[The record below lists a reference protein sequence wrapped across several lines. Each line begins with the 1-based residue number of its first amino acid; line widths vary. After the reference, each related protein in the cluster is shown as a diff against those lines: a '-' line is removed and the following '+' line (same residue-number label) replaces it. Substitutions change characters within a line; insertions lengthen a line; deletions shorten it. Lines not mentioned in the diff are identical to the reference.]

1 MTNFEQAKKICI
13 TLLSGETGSIG
24 TELILSAVSKAVTLF
39 ALETTEREL
48 LVKQIEALYAI
59 FSDQY
64 RILDDA
70 EPEPWVKNARA
81 EIKWNFWNRYK
92 MQLESKNFAP
102 DTINKLDNLTDDILD
117 RLVRPGT
124 LPAFDKRGLIVG
136 QVQSGKTSNYTG
148 LICKAADAG
157 YKLIIVL
164 AGLHNSLRT
173 QTQLRIDEGF
183 LGFDTQTAR
192 NFSRTS
198 NRIGVGKF
206 NPNLAAHSLTTSEP
220 NGDFNRAASESSGIN
235 IRGNDPIILVI
246 KKNASV
252 MKNLLG
258 WLASRGE
265 TMTDGRKLIK
275 SLPLL
280 VIDDEADNASIN
292 VSKSQVSTING
303 AIRALLSLF
312 EQRAY
317 IGYTATPYANIF
329 VRYFEK
335 EEIENLSVKLH
346 KDIELTTGQDIFPK
360 DFIVNIPAPSN
371 YIGPAKVFG
380 IVSSSEIDK
389 KVKPIHLYRIIDD
402 YQPAKPDPRD
412 KDAEKEYNEL
422 IEDIRKDNIRFIT
435 DQHKKDDEIPRQL
448 PESLKYAIKCFFLS
462 CAARRVRGQATEHN
476 SMLIHVSRFVR
487 WQDNVAGMVLKVVK
501 SWSNQIEFNQGTIV
515 TELKTIWETDY
526 IPTSKKI
533 AENPSV
539 DDPDLTPVSWEEI
552 LVQLYPAVAKIDV
565 RAVHGDSRVEGL
577 THKNIKP
584 LDYYEHSASGL
595 SVIAIGGNKLSRGL
609 TLEGLT
615 VSYYLR
621 ASKMYDTLMQ
631 MGRWF
636 GYRPGYLDFCRLFIS
651 EELVEWYRHIVVAT
665 EEMRA
670 EFDRMDDLG
679 KKPSDYGLKVRTHP
693 GVLAITASNKF
704 RYKKIM
710 MLSYSG
716 ELEETYSFRKNSPRL
731 RSNYDSTLKF
741 IRELGEPDK
750 PRNTKASFRKHFVWH
765 KNNNSWQ
772 IVDFLSGYFSDQASF
787 NTRLMADYILAQAGY
802 GWLKNWTVAVINNSR
817 AAGENRISAGA
828 DLDIGLTLRSDDND
842 GEKYSETYNV
852 AKSHI
857 IDPSHEYID
866 LTDEQIK
873 KAKDQ
878 TLDDFI
884 RNKKERTEVINP
896 NTLRIKTNR
905 PPEDALLL
913 IYLLNPKPDPEGIAV
928 SDCPIVGLALSFP
941 WLENDKKI
949 EYAVNQ
955 QFIQQLNYPEEMDEL
970 DTGDEWSEE
979 KSEEQEQSVSNILL
993 EMETGPN
1000 FDIKDKIEFLY
1011 GIPEN
1016 EVLSKLDDLSPD
1028 IKNLKLSGSVAE
1040 KINQSKLYDAMPFY
1054 SAMDITRYGTFTN
1067 KRSWI
1072 VNSKKTY
1079 FKTGEVIIGSLIAG
1093 QERFTIPDTDF
1104 MIDDTCVGI
1113 QPGVIDPLYLL
1124 AILNSVLYIFYSR
1137 ELNSGVTITTSL
1149 ILQFPVRDPGKKVQ
1163 GIRKLVQSLLLLN
1176 KQEQAT
1182 ETRIMT
1188 NFLSGVADLAVFEIY
1203 FPEDFRKNSLSVLSE
1218 LEKIDLP
1225 PAPTLSDLK
1234 KIYNLLSLQSGNI
1247 KRALYEVG
1255 SIEKF
1260 NLIYKSLKG

>member
-13 TLLSGETGSIG
+13 SILSGESGSIG
-24 TELILSAVSKAVTLF
+24 TELIISTVGKALTIFPVEP
-39 ALETTEREL
+39 AEREL
-48 LVKQIEALYAI
+48 LISQIEALYAI

-64 RILDDA
+64 RILDDE
-70 EPEPWVKNARA
+70 EPQPWVKDAKA
-81 EIKWNFWNRYK
+81 EIHWNFWDRYK

-124 LPAFDKRGLIVG
+124 LAAFDKRGLIVG

-192 NFSRTS
+192 NFSRAT

-206 NPNLAAHSLTTSEP
+206 NPNLAAHSLTTSEA
-220 NGDFNRAASESSGIN
+220 NGDFNRGASESSGIN

-292 VSKSQVSTING
+292 VSKNQVSTING

-329 VRYFEK
+329 IKYFEK
-335 EEIENLSVKLH
+335 EELKDLSVRIH
-346 KDIELTTGQDIFPK
+346 KDIELTTGQDIFPR

-371 YIGPAKVFG
+371 YVGPARVFG
-380 IVSSSEIDK
+380 IVSSSEIEKD
-389 KVKPIHLYRIIDD
+389 VKPIHLYRIISD
-402 YQPAKPDPRD
+402 YQPPKPDPDDD
-412 KDAEKEYNEL
+412 KAVEKYNEL
-422 IEDIRKDNIRFIT
+422 IESLRTKNARFIT
-435 DQHKKDDEIPRQL
+435 DQHKKDDEIPDEL
-448 PESLKYAIKCFFLS
+448 PESLKYAVKCFFLS
-462 CAARRVRGQATEHN
+462 CAARRARGQVTEHN

-487 WQDNVAGMVLKVVK
+487 WQDEVAGMVLKIVK
-501 SWSNQIEFNQGTIV
+501 KYANQIEFSQGSIIS
-515 TELKTIWETDY
+515 ELKTIWESDY
-526 IPTSKKI
+526 VQTTKKI
-533 AENPSV
+533 NENPAII
-539 DDPDLTPVSWEEI
+539 DPDLTALSWDEV

-565 RAVHGDSRVEGL
+565 RAVHGDTRVEGL
-577 THKNIKP
+577 THKNIRP
-584 LDYYEHSASGL
+584 LDYYDHNATGL

-636 GYRPGYLDFCRLFIS
+636 GYRPGYLDLCRLFIS

-710 MLSYSG
+710 ELSYSG
-716 ELEETYSFRKNSPRL
+716 ELEETYTFRKNSGKIRL
-731 RSNYDSTLKF
+731 NYEKTLRF
-741 IRELGEPDK
+741 LAGLGEPDQL
-750 PRNTKASFRKHFVWH
+750 PNSVSAFRNHYVWRK
-765 KNNNSWQ
+765 KNNAGQ
-772 IVDFLSGYFSDQASF
+772 IADFLSSFYSDQASF
-787 NTRLMADYILAQAGY
+787 NTRLMTEYIMAQSGF
-802 GWLKNWTVAVINNSR
+802 GWLKNWTIAVINNSR
-817 AAGENRISAGA
+817 ATGENRIKVGTN
-828 DLDIGLTLRSDDND
+828 LDIGLTIRSDDND
-842 GEKYSETYNV
+842 GEKYSENYNI

-866 LTDEQIK
+866 LTDAQIERAK
-873 KAKDQ
+873 KQ
-878 TLDDFI
+878 TLEDFI
-884 RNKKERTEVINP
+884 RNKKEKTTVIHP

-905 PPEDALLL
+905 PPQDGLLL
-913 IYLLNPKPDPEGIAV
+913 IYLLNPRPHPDSPPV
-928 SDCPIVGLALSFP
+928 SDTPVTGLALSFP

-955 QFIQQLNYPEEMDEL
+955 QFIQQLNYPDEMDDSDAAE
-970 DTGDEWSEE
+970 DWNEE
-979 KSEEQEQSVSNILL
+979 KSDEQGQSLSNILL
-993 EMETGPN
+993 EMESGHN
-1000 FDIKDKIEFLY
+1000 YDNEKDLKFSE
-1011 GIPEN
+1011 GIPQSGIISRLNDN
-1016 EVLSKLDDLSPD
+1016 EAELTNMRIPE
-1028 IKNLKLSGSVAE
+1028 SVAE
-1040 KINQSKLYDAMPFY
+1040 KIEKTQLYEPWPLF
-1054 SAMDITRYGTFTN
+1054 SADNLTRYGTTGIN
-1067 KRSWI
+1067 KSRI
-1072 VNSKKTY
+1072 VNPDRPLLKGGT
-1079 FKTGEVIIGSLIAG
+1079 TIIGPATG
-1093 QERFTIPDTDF
+1093 DTGRFTIPQEDF
-1104 MIDDTCVGI
+1104 LTDDTCV
-1113 QPGVIDPLYLL
+1113 VITAGGAMKYYLL
-1124 AILNSVLYIFYSR
+1124 AVLNSALYNFWNSEMRADGQGDTAAVVKFPFRVPPSPATGIEKIAKALLFA
-1137 ELNSGVTITTSL
+1137 NSGEQTTD
-1149 ILQFPVRDPGKKVQ
+1149 VKVAA
-1163 GIRKLVQSLLLLN
+1163 N
-1176 KQEQAT
+1176 Y
-1182 ETRIMT
+1182 
-1188 NFLSGVADLAVFEIY
+1188 LSGVADLAIFEIY
-1203 FPEDFRKNSLSVLSE
+1203 FPEEFSNNSLSVLDA
-1218 LEKIDLP
+1218 LNNADLP
-1225 PAPTLSDLK
+1225 DTESVSDLK
-1234 KIYNLLSLQSGNI
+1234 KIYSLLNIASGSI
-1247 KRALYEVG
+1247 RKALYEAG
-1255 SIEKF
+1255 TIEKF

>member
-13 TLLSGETGSIG
+13 TILSGESGSIG
-24 TELILSAVSKAVTLF
+24 TDLIIETVNQALKIYPLEKAQK
-39 ALETTEREL
+39 EL
-48 LVKQIEALYAI
+48 LISQIEALYAI

-70 EPEPWVKNARA
+70 EPKPWVKDA
-81 EIKWNFWNRYK
+81 KTDFYWHFWRRYR
-92 MQLESKNFAP
+92 MQLESKSFAP

-124 LPAFDKRGLIVG
+124 AGAFDKRGLIVG

-148 LICKAADAG
+148 LICKAADVG

-192 NFSRTS
+192 NFSRAT

-206 NPNLAAHSLTTSEP
+206 NPNLAAHSLTTSEA
-220 NGDFNRAASESSGIN
+220 NGDFNRGASESSGIN

-275 SLPLL
+275 ALPLL

-329 VRYFEK
+329 VRYLEK
-335 EEIENLSVKLH
+335 EQLENLSVKIH
-346 KDIELTTGQDIFPK
+346 KDVELTTGQDIFPK

-371 YIGPAKVFG
+371 YVGPARVFG
-380 IVSSSEIDK
+380 IVSSSDIDK
-389 KVKPIHLYRIIDD
+389 DVKPIHLYRIIND
-402 YQPAKPDPRD
+402 YQPPKPDPD
-412 KDAEKEYNEL
+412 DEKEVTKYNDL
-422 IEDIRKDNIRFIT
+422 IETLRKVNARFIT
-435 DQHKKDDEIPRQL
+435 DQHKKDDKIPGEL
-448 PESLKYAIKCFFLS
+448 PESLKYAVKCFFLS
-462 CAARRVRGQATEHN
+462 CAARRARGQGTEHN

-487 WQDNVAGMVLKVVK
+487 WQDEVADMVLKIVK
-501 SWSNQIEFNQGTIV
+501 AWANQIEFNQGTIIS
-515 TELKTIWETDY
+515 ELKNIWESDY
-526 IPTSKKI
+526 VRTTKEI
-533 AENPSV
+533 AA
-539 DDPDLTPVSWEEI
+539 DPAIADPALTTLTWEEV
-552 LVQLYPAVAKIDV
+552 LVQLHPAVAKIDV
-565 RAVHGDSRVEGL
+565 RAVHGDTRVEGL

-584 LDYYEHSASGL
+584 LDYYDHSANGL

-636 GYRPGYLDFCRLFIS
+636 GYRPGYLDLCRLFIS

-710 MLSYSG
+710 ELSYSG
-716 ELEETYSFRKNSPRL
+716 ELEETYTFRKQSNKLRL
-731 RSNYDSTLKF
+731 NYERTLKF
-741 IRELGEPDK
+741 IDALGEPDK
-750 PRNTKASFRKHFVWH
+750 QRNSVSAFRNHFVWH
-765 KNNNSWQ
+765 KKNNASQ
-772 IVDFLSGYFSDQASF
+772 IVDFLSAFYSDQASF
-787 NTRLMADYILAQAGY
+787 NTRLMADYILAQGGL
-802 GWLKNWTVAVINNSR
+802 GWLRNWTVAVINNSR
-817 AAGENRISAGA
+817 AVAANRIKTGNN
-828 DLDIGLTLRSDDND
+828 LDIGLTFRSDDND
-842 GEKYSETYNV
+842 GEKYRENYNI

-866 LTDEQIK
+866 LTDIQIELAK
-873 KAKDQ
+873 KQ
-878 TLDDFI
+878 TLEDFI
-884 RNKKERTEVINP
+884 RSKKEKTTVTHP

-905 PPEDALLL
+905 PPQDALLI
-913 IYLLNPKPDPEGIAV
+913 IYLLNPKPEPDQPPV
-928 SDCPIVGLALSFP
+928 SDTPVVGLALSFP

-955 QFIQQLNYPEEMDEL
+955 QFIQQLNYPDEMD
-970 DTGDEWSEE
+970 DADSADEYTEE
-979 KSEEQEQSVSNILL
+979 KSDDLDQSLSNILL
-993 EMETGPN
+993 EMETGRN
-1000 FDIKDKIEFLY
+1000 YDNKKEL
-1011 GIPEN
+1011 
-1016 EVLSKLDDLSPD
+1016 EVIDGLPQSSILTRTDDNAGD
-1028 IKNLKLSGSVAE
+1028 FINLKIPDAVAE
-1040 KINQSKLYDAMPFY
+1040 KIMATKLYEAWPFF
-1054 SAMDITRYGTFTN
+1054 SAENLTKYGTTENN
-1067 KRSWI
+1067 KNWI
-1072 VNSKKTY
+1072 VNPDRPLLKAGAMIVGPKTSDKGG
-1079 FKTGEVIIGSLIAG
+1079 FS
-1093 QERFTIPDTDF
+1093 IPDNDFLTDDSC
-1104 MIDDTCVGI
+1104 ITLNPKDI
-1113 QPGVIDPLYLL
+1113 EKYYLL
-1124 AILNSVLYIFYSR
+1124 AVLNSSLYSFWHR
-1137 ELNSGVTITTSL
+1137 ATTSDSQHN
-1149 ILQFPVRDPGKKVQ
+1149 IEDMMKFPVRIPAVAVTGIGKIVKA
-1163 GIRKLVQSLLLLN
+1163 LLFAV
-1176 KQEQAT
+1176 AT
-1182 ETRIMT
+1182 EQTT
-1188 NFLSGVADLAVFEIY
+1188 ETKLAANFLSGVADLAVLEIY
-1203 FPEDFRKNSLSVLSE
+1203 FPEEFRKNSLSVLETLNSAE
-1218 LEKIDLP
+1218 LPETMN
-1225 PAPTLSDLK
+1225 ASDLK
-1234 KIYNLLSLQSGNI
+1234 KIYNLLNIQSASI
-1247 KRALYEVG
+1247 RKALYEAG

-1260 NLIYKSLKG
+1260 NLIYKA